1 MQSIRKQIKAAL
13 DNEGKTELPAGV
25 WKVGK
30 LDAKPGNIFKPE
42 KPQSHGE
49 NDPNKNEKD
58 PTKWE
63 WTLTEAQN
71 ELAKKDECF
80 GFTFEGTQEE
90 WEENPDARY
99 ENVIFISG
107 STSIDK
113 NFKSKNG
120 VAWCSYGA
128 CNRSDRRSGMLGPTD
143 TVCGTLLQLMNMRK
157 YSGRHRKS

>member
-1 MQSIRKQIKAAL
+1 M
-13 DNEGKTELPAGV
+13 
-25 WKVGK
+25 
-30 LDAKPGNIFKPE
+30 
-42 KPQSHGE
+42 
-49 NDPNKNEKD
+49 
-58 PTKWE
+58 
-63 WTLTEAQN
+63 TEAQN

-128 CNRSDRRSGMLGPTD
+128 CNRSDRRSVMLGSTNTD
-143 TVCGTLLQLMNMRK
+143 CATLLQLMNMRK